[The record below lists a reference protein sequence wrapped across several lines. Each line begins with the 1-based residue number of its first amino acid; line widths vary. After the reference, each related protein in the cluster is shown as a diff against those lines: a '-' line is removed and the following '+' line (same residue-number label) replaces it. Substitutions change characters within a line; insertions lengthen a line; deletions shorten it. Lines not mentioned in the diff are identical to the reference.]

1 MGFCSFDSVSLHT
14 HIIYI
19 YIYIHIYIYTYIHIH
34 IYIYKYIYTDIYIYI
49 CIYIYIHTHI
59 RMCIYI
65 YICVCV
71 YMHACMHT
79 CMYTCMHTL
88 FVWGI
93 QSFACTFR
101 PHPKSCTCCC
111 PRFAVLRDEQP
122 RVLLSRHEPRI
133 GLCRFRAV
141 EGSLN
146 LKPKTKTLTTRRAS
160 KPKP

>member
-65 YICVCV
+65 YMCVCVHACMHAYMHV
-71 YMHACMHT
+71 YMHAYTVCLGHPILCMHFPPSPEKVAPAAAQDSPCFET
-79 CMYTCMHTL
+79 SNL
-88 FVWGI
+88 VF
-93 QSFACTFR
+93 
-101 PHPKSCTCCC
+101 SCPGTK
-111 PRFAVLRDEQP
+111 
-122 RVLLSRHEPRI
+122 PRI

-146 LKPKTKTLTTRRAS
+146 LKPKNQ
-160 KPKP
+160 KP